1 MIING
6 IRDYLSFIPLKFYDL
21 SVGASGGHVVLGAK
35 DKGEIFN
42 YEHFGN
48 LYTTESKQFFTK
60 TQ

>member
-1 MIING
+1 MI
-6 IRDYLSFIPLKFYDL
+6 

-48 LYTTESKQFFTK
+48 LYTTGSKQFFTK